1 MKLKHILIAVGGLI
15 VLLLILKVTGV
26 IGGEKI
32 EQVTVDKASDRTVV
46 ETVTASGKIQPE
58 TEVKLSSE
66 VSGEVTE
73 LLVKEGD
80 IVKKGQLLCKVRP
93 DVLKSGYD
101 RARASYSSQKAAVA
115 SSAQQL
121 KQTEANFINAEAT
134 YKRNVELYKK
144 KVISQAEFD
153 SAKAAFLTAQANLEA
168 AKQNLVGAKFGL
180 EQSGAN
186 VQEASANLAKA
197 TIYAPVDGVI
207 SKLSVELGD
216 RILGTAQFAGTEIM
230 RISNLTSMEVNVDV
244 NENDIN
250 RVNVG
255 DSATIEVD
263 AFADKKFKGIVTEIA
278 SSSKDVGAATTSVDQ
293 VTNFVVKIRILAD
306 SYTDVKGGAKDLP
319 SPFRPG
325 LSATVDIMSESVKG
339 ISVPIQAVYTGD
351 KSKAG
356 SAPEVKDAPPAAEG
370 SDDKQ
375 KSKLADKTI
384 KQYVFAFE
392 NGAVKQVE
400 VTTGIQNDQFIIVKS
415 GLKPGTEVVSGPYSA
430 IQNRLKDG
438 MKVEKTTKDQLFA
451 NPDKK

>member
-1 MKLKHILIAVGGLI
+1 MKLKHILIAVGVLI
-15 VLLLILKVTGV
+15 AVLLILKVTGV
-26 IGGEKI
+26 IGGETI
-32 EQVTVDKASDRTVV
+32 EKVTVDKASDRTVV

-80 IVKKGQLLCKVRP
+80 IVKKGQLLCRVRP

-115 SSAQQL
+115 SSEQQL
-121 KQTEANFINAEAT
+121 KQTQGNFVNAEAI

-153 SAKAAFLTAQANLEA
+153 AAKAAYLTAQTNVEA
-168 AKQNLVGAKFGL
+168 AKQNVVGAKFGL

-197 TIYAPVDGVI
+197 TIFAPVDGVI

-263 AFADKKFKGIVTEIA
+263 AFSDKKFRGIVTEIA
-278 SSSKDVGAATTSVDQ
+278 SSSKDVGATTTSVDQ

-306 SYTDVKGGAKDLP
+306 SYTNVKGGAKDLP

-325 LSATVDIMSESVKG
+325 LSATVDIESESLKG

-351 KSKAG
+351 KG
-356 SAPEVKDAPPAAEG
+356 KDAAAPAAAPSEAPAAG
-370 SDDKQ
+370 AEDKQ
-375 KSKLADKTI
+375 KSKLADKTV
-384 KQYVFAFE
+384 KQYVFVFE
-392 NGAVKQVE
+392 NGTVKQVE

-438 MKVEKTTKDQLFA
+438 MKVEKTAKDQLFA
-451 NPDKK
+451 SPDKK

>member
-1 MKLKHILIAVGGLI
+1 MKLKHILITIGVI
-15 VLLLILKVTGV
+15 IILLVVLKVTGA
-26 IGGEKI
+26 IGGEKLEKVTI
-32 EQVTVDKASDRTVV
+32 EKATNRTVI
-46 ETVTASGKIQPE
+46 ETVTASGKVQPE

-80 IVKKGQLLCKVRP
+80 VVKKGQLLCKVRP

-101 RARASYSSQKAAVA
+101 RARASYSSQKASVA
-115 SSAQQL
+115 SAEQQL
-121 KQTEANFINAEAT
+121 KQSQANFVNADAT
-134 YKRNVELYKK
+134 YKRNVELHKK
-144 KVISQAEFD
+144 KVISASEFD
-153 SAKAAFLTAQANLEA
+153 AAQAAYTTAKTNLES
-168 AKQNLVGAKFGL
+168 AKQNFIGAKFGL

-197 TIYAPVDGVI
+197 TIFAPVDGVI

-230 RISNLTSMEVNVDV
+230 RISNLSSMEVNVDV

-263 AFADKKFKGIVTEIA
+263 AFADRKFKGIVTEIA
-278 SSSKDVGAATTSVDQ
+278 SSSKDVGTASTSVDQ
-293 VTNFVVKIRILAD
+293 VTNFLVKIRIVAE
-306 SYTDVKGGAKDLP
+306 SYTNVKGGAKDLP

-325 LSATVDIMSESVKG
+325 LSATVDIQSESLKG
-339 ISVPIQAVYTGD
+339 LSVPIQSVFTSNNTKTATDTKG
-351 KSKAG
+351 
-356 SAPEVKDAPPAAEG
+356 ETDAD
-370 SDDKQ
+370 SDKQ
-375 KSKLADKTI
+375 KSKLNDKTV
-384 KQYVFAFE
+384 KQFVYTFAD
-392 NGAVKQVE
+392 GKVKQVE

-415 GLKPGTEVVSGPYSA
+415 GLKAGADVVTGPYSA

-451 NPDKK
+451 QPDKK

>member
-1 MKLKHILIAVGGLI
+1 MKLKHILIAVGVIIALLI
-15 VLLLILKVTGV
+15 VLKVTGA
-26 IGGEKI
+26 IGGEKL
-32 EQVTVDKASDRTVV
+32 EKVTVDKAADRTVV

-115 SSAQQL
+115 ASEQQL
-121 KQTEANFINAEAT
+121 KQTQANFVNAEAT
-134 YKRNVELYKK
+134 YKRNVELHKK
-144 KVISQAEFD
+144 KVISASEFD
-153 SAKAAFLTAQANLEA
+153 AAQAAYTTAKTNLEA
-168 AKQNLVGAKFGL
+168 AKQNLIGARFGL

-197 TIYAPVDGVI
+197 TIFAPVDGVI

-230 RISNLTSMEVNVDV
+230 RISNLSSMEVDVDV

-255 DSATIEVD
+255 DSAIIEVD
-263 AFADKKFKGIVTEIA
+263 AFADKKFRGVVTEIA
-278 SSSKDVGAATTSVDQ
+278 SSSKDVGTAAATSVDQ
-293 VTNFVVKIRILAD
+293 VTNFLVKIRIVPE
-306 SYTDVKGGAKDLP
+306 SYTNVKGGAKDLP

-325 LSATVDIMSESVKG
+325 LSATVDIQSESVKG
-339 ISVPIQAVYTGD
+339 LSVPIQAVFTTNNTKTATD
-351 KSKAG
+351 TKA
-356 SAPEVKDAPPAAEG
+356 DTEG
-370 SDDKQ
+370 GADKQ
-375 KSKLADKTI
+375 KSKLNDKTV
-384 KQYVFAFE
+384 KQYVYTFN
-392 NGAVKQVE
+392 NGTVKQVE

-415 GLKPGTEVVSGPYSA
+415 GLKSGTEIVTGPYSA

-438 MKVEKTTKDQLFA
+438 AKVEKTTKDQLFA
-451 NPDKK
+451 QPDKK